1 MRCKV
6 IRAGLLVVL
15 LANLSVLRTDAWTAS
30 PEETTIDEV
39 MARLRDGSGGKT
51 PTVKQFEPQWVCS
64 LTERGEPTVYTREN
78 SGNFEYIGMPIGGI
92 ATGQLFLGGDGKLWY
107 WDIFNNKASGDVR
120 GVRAYQYPY
129 KRSTPDVKA
138 HNYIE
143 QGFAIWTDSGSDTET
158 RTLDREGFS
167 NIEFRGQYPIGY
179 VKYEDRDYPLTIELE
194 AFSPFTPL
202 DLESSTYPATVLNFT
217 IINNSKIPVTG
228 KLAGWLQNA
237 VCLDSRKQTY
247 GQLRNRIVRSRD
259 MTLLFCDAVKSSP
272 PKAAKVRRD
281 IVYEDFESETLDKW
295 TIEGNAFSGA
305 PRPNYHHQPLRNYR
319 GKGLADSF
327 FNNGKIAS
335 AQASDGPRGKMTSQP
350 FTIQRRMIKFLIG
363 GGRHTGQ
370 TCLNLLID
378 GKVVHTATAGNSERL
393 NWEIFD
399 VSKYMGKTARI
410 EIVDEH
416 SGGWGHIMVDQIV
429 FTDARIVKGDEVPF
443 DDKKDYGS
451 MALAILNNGGA
462 DGVFAR
468 ADGKL
473 PENIIAAGH
482 TSASK
487 SFDDDEKLIGS
498 VGRKFSLKPGRKT
511 TVTYILSWYFQNLYL
526 REFGVRNVGR
536 SYGKRFSSARDVA
549 DEISSKYERLA
560 RQTRLWHDTW
570 YDSTL
575 PYWFLDRTF
584 LNTSILATNTCY
596 LFRDGRFYGYEGV
609 YCCAGTCTHV
619 WGYVQAM
626 GRLFPE
632 LERRLRERVDFNPE
646 VAFDSKSGEI
656 GHRGELNRSD
666 AVDGQSGIILR
677 TYREHQ
683 MSEDDAFLRR
693 NYDTMKKAMSYLTN
707 TYDAD
712 KDGILTG
719 GQHNTLD
726 AKWYGKIT
734 WLSLYYQAA
743 LRAAGKMAD
752 EMGDGEYGRYVRM
765 LAERGRKYIEE
776 KLFNGEYFIHEAD
789 PEHPESPGVFNG
801 CEYSQLLGQSWAY
814 QVGLG
819 QILDCEKVTT
829 ALKSLWKYNFSTDV
843 GPFREVFKNG
853 RWYAMPGEGG
863 LIACT
868 WPYGGEETLKHG
880 NQHFAGYL
888 NECQDGYEY
897 GATSLMMWHGLIY
910 RALAHTRTLHD
921 RYHGSKRN
929 PWNEVECGSH
939 YARSMASYGLFTGI
953 CGFQYHGPKGYIAF
967 SPRLTPENFRAPF
980 TSAAGWG
987 TFSQKRDG
995 RIQTESIEVK
1005 WGKLKL
1011 KTLAFDL
1018 PEGSKAG
1025 NVSVKC
1031 AGKTVK
1037 AGFEMKNSR
1046 VVVHLRNDVN
1056 IQHAQTMEIEITFR
1070 KN

>member
-1 MRCKV
+1 MGCKV
-6 IRAGLLVVL
+6 IRTGLLVVL
-15 LANLSVLRTDAWTAS
+15 LVNLSVLRTDAWTAS
-30 PEETTIDEV
+30 REKANIDAV
-39 MARLRDGSGGKT
+39 MARLRDGSDGKT
-51 PTVKQFEPQWVCS
+51 PTVKQFEPEWVRA
-64 LTERGEPTVYTREN
+64 LAERGEPMVYTSRN
-78 SGNFEYIGMPIGGI
+78 SDNFEYIGIPVGGI
-92 ATGQLFLGGDGKLWY
+92 AAGQLFLGGDGKLWY
-107 WDIFNNKASGDVR
+107 WDIFNNKTGGDVR

-129 KRSTPDVKA
+129 KRSTPDDKA
-138 HNYIE
+138 RNYIQ
-143 QGFAIWTDSGSDTET
+143 QGFDICTDSGSDTET
-158 RTLDREGFS
+158 RRLDRQGFS
-167 NIEFRGQYPIGY
+167 DIEFRGQYPIAH
-179 VKYEDRDYPLTIELE
+179 VKYEDRDCPLTIELE
-194 AFSPFTPL
+194 AFSPFVPL

-217 IINNSKIPVTG
+217 IVNKGKRLVTG

-237 VCLDSRKQTY
+237 VCLDSRRQTY

-259 MTLLFCDAVKSSP
+259 MTLLFCDAVKQ
-272 PKAAKVRRD
+272 AAPVPARED
-281 IVYEDFESETLDKW
+281 IIYEDFESETLDKW
-295 TIEGNAFSGA
+295 TIEGDAFSGA
-305 PRPNYHHQPLRNYR
+305 PKPNYHHQPMQNHR

-327 FNNGKIAS
+327 FNSGKQAS
-335 AQASDGPRGKMTSQP
+335 AQASDSPTGEMTSQP

-363 GGRHTGQ
+363 GGRHPNR
-370 TCLNLLID
+370 TCLNLVID
-378 GKVVHTATAGNSERL
+378 GKVVHTATAANSERL

-399 VSKYMGKTARI
+399 VSQYTGKTAQL

-416 SGGWGHIMVDQIV
+416 SGGWGHVMLDQIV
-429 FTDARIVKGDEVPF
+429 FTDEKITKGDQLLF
-443 DDKKDYGS
+443 DKKKDYGS
-451 MALAILNNGGA
+451 MALALVNEGRSNVFAGAMAKLPDEVFA
-462 DGVFAR
+462 DGQILVV
-468 ADGKL
+468 
-473 PENIIAAGH
+473 
-482 TSASK
+482 K

-498 VGRKFSLKPGRKT
+498 VGKTFTLKPGRKA
-511 TVTYILSWYFQNLYL
+511 TVKYILSWYFPNLYL
-526 REFGVRNVGR
+526 REFGARNIGR
-536 SYGKRFSSARDVA
+536 SYGKRFVSARNVA
-549 DEISSKYERLA
+549 EQIVANLDELA
-560 RQTRLWHDTW
+560 DQTRLWHKKW

-596 LFRDGRFYGYEGV
+596 IFRDGRFYGYEGV
-609 YCCAGTCTHV
+609 YSCPGTCTHV
-619 WGYVQAM
+619 WGYVQAI

-632 LERRLRERVDFNPE
+632 LERRLRETVDYNPE
-646 VAFDSKSGEI
+646 ISFDAETGRI
-656 GHRGELNRSD
+656 GYRGEFNRGD
-666 AVDGQSGIILR
+666 AVDGQSSIILR

-693 NYDTMKKAMSYLTN
+693 NYDAMKKAMNYLAN

-743 LRAAGKMAD
+743 LRAAGEMAD
-752 EMGDGEYGRYVRM
+752 EIGDNEYAQRVRA
-765 LAERGRKYIEE
+765 LADRGRKYIEE

-789 PEHPESPGVFNG
+789 PKHPESPGVFNG

-819 QILDCEKVTT
+819 QILDSEKVAT
-829 ALKSLWKYNFSTDV
+829 ALESLWKYNFSTDV
-843 GPFREVFKNG
+843 GPFRQVFKNG

-868 WPYGGEETLKHG
+868 WPHGGQEALTHG

-897 GATSLMMWHGLIY
+897 GATSLMMWNGMVH

-953 CGFQYHGPKGYIAF
+953 CGFQYHGPKGCIAF
-967 SPRLTPENFRAPF
+967 SPRLTPENFRAAF

-987 TFSQKRDG
+987 TFSQKRDANT
-995 RIQTESIEVK
+995 QTESIEVK
-1005 WGKLKL
+1005 WGKLRL
-1011 KTLAFDL
+1011 KKLAFDL
-1018 PEGSKAG
+1018 PEGNKAG
-1025 NVSVKC
+1025 EVSVKC
-1031 AGKTVK
+1031 AGKTIK
-1037 AGFEMKNSR
+1037 ADFEMKNSR
-1046 VVVHLRNDVN
+1046 VVIYLRNDVN
-1056 IQHAQTMEIEITFR
+1056 VQCDETMDVVITLKR
-1070 KN
+1070 N